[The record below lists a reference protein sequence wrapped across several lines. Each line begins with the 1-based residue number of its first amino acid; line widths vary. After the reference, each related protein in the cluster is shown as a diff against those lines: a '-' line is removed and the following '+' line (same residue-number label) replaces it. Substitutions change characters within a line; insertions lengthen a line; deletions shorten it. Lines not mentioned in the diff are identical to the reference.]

1 MPRATALQ
9 DLPMIGKIVKA
20 KAAAKKPAAAKA
32 AKQQQR
38 ATQQAPY
45 DEPPLFTAITDTKP
59 AVKKA
64 LDAWV
69 KAYDSNK
76 TKGIVTLISVFIRCC
91 GCKQLV
97 EASQLQNV
105 TETVSRISSE
115 FEESDYPMAN
125 NKSGGFAG
133 KLAVF
138 VDMLVQ
144 ACSKR
149 IIYESDFLSTLIAYL
164 HELSQSPIRSFR
176 HTSTFAAVK
185 LGTSLIAVA
194 SDLHEEI
201 DKLEVREVMA
211 IVLKA

>member
-1 MPRATALQ
+1 
-9 DLPMIGKIVKA
+9 MIGKIVKT
-20 KAAAKKPAAAKA
+20 KAAAKKPTAPKP
-32 AKQQQR
+32 AKQQR
-38 ATQQAPY
+38 ASQQATPY
-45 DEPPLFTAITDTKP
+45 EEPPLFAAITDTKA

-64 LDAWV
+64 IDAWV
-69 KAYDSNK
+69 KTYDSNK
-76 TKGIVTLISVFIRCC
+76 TKGIATLISVFIRCC

-105 TETVSRISSE
+105 TQTVGHISSE
-115 FEESDYPMAN
+115 FEDSDYPMAN

-133 KLAVF
+133 KLASF
-138 VDMLVQ
+138 VDSLIQ

-194 SDLHEEI
+194 TELHDSI
-201 DKLEVREVMA
+201 DKLEVR
-211 IVLKA
+211 KT